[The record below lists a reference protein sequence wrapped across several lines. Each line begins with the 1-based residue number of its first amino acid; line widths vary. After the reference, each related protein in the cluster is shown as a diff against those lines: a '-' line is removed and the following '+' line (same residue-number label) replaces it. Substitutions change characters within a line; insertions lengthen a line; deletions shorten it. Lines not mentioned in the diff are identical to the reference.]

1 MDKTK
6 AFFILLFAKETM
18 NYVKKIIGYCVICSG
33 FGGGSCGGG
42 DKQAQTTIK
51 VGATAGPHAEVVEAA
66 AKEAAKSGLK
76 VQVVEFSDYVTPDKA
91 LADGELDLVSYQHK
105 PFLDN
110 FNKTNKT
117 DLVPSATLF

>member
-1 MDKTK
+1 M
-6 AFFILLFAKETM
+6 
-18 NYVKKIIGYCVICSG
+18 IIALSVVALAAAG
-33 FGGGSCGGG
+33 CGGG

-105 PFLDN
+105 PSWITL
-110 FNKTNKT
+110 TRLIRLT
-117 DLVPSATLF
+117 LCPSAMLF